1 MIYIFRDF
9 YYERVDKM
17 KSVTKYVCNEC
28 GYSSPKWLGKCPSC
42 YKWNSLVEEIVQ
54 AETKFSKVS
63 ADTGTAQKPLKL
75 SEITTEKEERIQT
88 CLNELDRV
96 LGGGIVPGSLVLVGG
111 DPGIGKSTL
120 LLQICNNLGK
130 QGNVLYVSGEESAH
144 QIKMRADR
152 LKINTENLMLLA
164 ETNLDNIIYQAKEQ
178 KPKVMIV
185 DSIQTIFKPDVSS
198 APGSVSQVREA
209 THFLM
214 RLAKENSIAVFVV
227 GHVTKDGN
235 IAGPRVLEHMVD
247 CVLYFEGE
255 RHLSYRI
262 LRTVKNRF
270 GSTNEIGVFEMC
282 DNGLKEVPNPSQML
296 LSGRPKNASGST
308 VVCAMEGT
316 RPLLAEI
323 QALTASTGFGIPRR
337 MTTGIDFNR
346 CTLLTAILEK
356 KVGYSMS
363 NQDIYVNVTGG
374 LKINEPACDLAV
386 ITAIASNY
394 KNFVIDEKT
403 LILGEVGLSGE
414 VRAVNHCQRR
424 IDEAAKMG
432 FTKCIIP
439 SANCDGIKNTK
450 KIEVIG
456 VSTVKEAIHT
466 LTS

>member
-1 MIYIFRDF
+1 
-9 YYERVDKM
+9 M
-17 KSVTKYVCNEC
+17 KSTTKYVCNEC

-42 YKWNSLVEEIVQ
+42 YSWNTLVEEMVQ
-54 AETKFSKVS
+54 AQTKYSKI
-63 ADTGTAQKPLKL
+63 TGDASQVQKPLKL
-75 SEITTEKEERIQT
+75 SEISAENDARIPTQ
-88 CLNELDRV
+88 LAELDRV

-144 QIKMRADR
+144 QIKLRADR
-152 LKINTENLMLLA
+152 LKTNSEKLLLLS
-164 ETNLDNIIYQAKEQ
+164 ETNLDNIIYQAKEYQ
-178 KPKVMIV
+178 PKVMII
-185 DSIQTIFKPDVSS
+185 DSIQTIFKPDVAS

-214 RLAKENSIAVFVV
+214 RLAKEHSIAIFVV

-282 DNGLKEVPNPSQML
+282 DTGLKEVPNPSKML

-323 QALTASTGFGIPRR
+323 QALTASTGFGMPRR

-363 NQDIYVNVTGG
+363 NQDIYINVTGG
-374 LKINEPACDLAV
+374 IKINEPACDLAV

-394 KNFVIDEKT
+394 KNFVIDENT

-414 VRAVNHCQRR
+414 VRAVSHIRRR
-424 IDEAAKMG
+424 IDEASKMG
-432 FTKCIIP
+432 FKKCIIP
-439 SANCDGIKNTK
+439 SANFDDAKGANGIE
-450 KIEVIG
+450 IIA
-456 VSTVKEAIHT
+456 VSTVKEALHNLIG
-466 LTS
+466 